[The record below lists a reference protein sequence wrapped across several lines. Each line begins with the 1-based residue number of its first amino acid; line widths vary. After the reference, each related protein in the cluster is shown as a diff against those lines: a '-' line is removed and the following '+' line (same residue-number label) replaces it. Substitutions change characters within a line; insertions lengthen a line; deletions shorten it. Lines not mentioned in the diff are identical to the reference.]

1 VKSLITGGSGFV
13 GSYLAESLLSQGHQ
27 VTVIDD
33 LSTGSS
39 ENIAALKPNRNSHYI
54 IDTIFNR
61 NLLAELVD
69 EADVV
74 FHLAAAVGVRLI
86 VESPVRTI
94 ETNIKGTELVL
105 EMAAKKKRKVLIA
118 STSEVYGKSDKIR
131 FNEEDDLILGPTYK
145 GRWSYAASKA
155 VDEFLGLA
163 YYHEKRVPVIIVR
176 LFNTVGPRQ
185 TGQYGMVVPRLVEQ
199 ALEDRP
205 ITVYGSGSQVRS
217 FTWVGDV
224 ADALIKLVDTPAAV
238 GQIFNLGH
246 YEKITILE
254 LAQMIK
260 ELTQTSSSIQFV
272 PYDVAYGRDF
282 EDMMYRLPD
291 ISKIEKLIG
300 YKPTK
305 NLPEILQ
312 SVIEFYRSRTLERV
326 SSF

>member
-1 VKSLITGGSGFV
+1 
-13 GSYLAESLLSQGHQ
+13 
-27 VTVIDD
+27 
-33 LSTGSS
+33 
-39 ENIAALKPNRNSHYI
+39 
-54 IDTIFNR
+54 
-61 NLLAELVD
+61 
-69 EADVV
+69 
-74 FHLAAAVGVRLI
+74 
-86 VESPVRTI
+86 
-94 ETNIKGTELVL
+94 
-105 EMAAKKKRKVLIA
+105 
-118 STSEVYGKSDKIR
+118 
-131 FNEEDDLILGPTYK
+131 
-145 GRWSYAASKA
+145 
-155 VDEFLGLA
+155 
-163 YYHEKRVPVIIVR
+163 
-176 LFNTVGPRQ
+176 
-185 TGQYGMVVPRLVEQ
+185 MVVPRLVEQ

-312 SVIEFYRSRTLERV
+312 SVIEFYRSRTLEKV